1 MCLCDLSW
9 KEFFF
14 ILSFNMSVRSI
25 VMLDVCV
32 CVCAGWGGGV
42 GEGLESTDNYV
53 LYITII
59 IPSIGIKRPEQT
71 V

>member
-1 MCLCDLSW
+1 M
-9 KEFFF
+9 
-14 ILSFNMSVRSI
+14 
-25 VMLDVCV
+25 CV
-32 CVCAGWGGGV
+32 CVCRVGGGV

-59 IPSIGIKRPEQT
+59 IPSIGINRPEQT